1 MSATNLIDSAWQH
14 VWAWIINS
22 YVKIKDSESTK
33 RVFWGIIQWRV
44 KECFYFINNLVKWVF
59 LLMSVNN
66 GEHTEWGS
74 LWYYWLSVF
83 PPSQC
88 PAVYRAQSGNLKG
101 HTKTEEILT

>member
-1 MSATNLIDSAWQH
+1 MCYN
-14 VWAWIINS
+14 
-22 YVKIKDSESTK
+22 KDSDTTK
-33 RVFWGIIQWRV
+33 ENFEEWFNDVIWSNF
-44 KECFYFINNLVKWVF
+44 F
-59 LLMSVNN
+59 LLMPVNN
-66 GEHTEWGS
+66 VEHTEWGS